1 MSCPVPRV
9 LSYILSAIEY
19 PAIIRRRGQ
28 QVSLNNGGASA
39 RDVKKIGNAK
49 QTQGGESTR
58 EFFFSIIDHRTRESI
73 ARSNMQVLL
82 LKQSL
87 GMEASSIESRHIIR
101 CWT

>member
-1 MSCPVPRV
+1 MPGV
-9 LSYILSAIEY
+9 LSCILGAIEY

-28 QVSLNNGGASA
+28 QVSLNNAGASA
-39 RDVKKIGNAK
+39 GDAKKFGNAK
-49 QTQGGESTR
+49 QKQGRESTH
-58 EFFFSIIDHRTRESI
+58 EFFFSTIDHRTRESI

-101 CWT
+101 YWT